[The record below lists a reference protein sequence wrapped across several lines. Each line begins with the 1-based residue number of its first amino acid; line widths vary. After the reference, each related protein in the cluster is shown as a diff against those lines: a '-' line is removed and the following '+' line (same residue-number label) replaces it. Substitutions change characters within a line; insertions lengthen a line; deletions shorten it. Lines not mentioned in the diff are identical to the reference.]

1 MYATPL
7 LPAIWELLN
16 AGWTASGSCRPRET
30 SSPPPDGGVRSRSL
44 PPQKGFSE
52 PPAQLYDDAERTPL
66 PGDVDHSYCSAGRAH
81 RVPPSPSQEDTV
93 DETTKPRTLIG
104 ELAAEFAGTF
114 ILILF
119 GVGVVAQVVAGG
131 IGNHDS
137 IAWAW
142 GLGVVMGVYVAAR
155 ISGAHLNP
163 AVTVALAVFRGFA
176 WRKVGPY
183 ALAQTL
189 GAFVAA
195 LLVRWNYSEV
205 LAAFD
210 PGHTIKSQGV
220 FSTLP
225 GNGTLPVGMW
235 GGFRD
240 QIIGTAI
247 LLFLILAIT
256 DLRNTSPAANLAPFI
271 IGLIVV
277 AIGFAWGTNAGYAIN
292 PARDLGPRLASF
304 VTGYGTAWRDQ
315 YGDFYFWVPIVGPLI
330 GGVLGA
336 GLYDV
341 LIGRFLPISDADQEP
356 GRTPTDPE
364 LDQAAG
370 RTDTPSP
377 REAEST
383 ERRTETRG

>member
-1 MYATPL
+1 VVEIP
-7 LPAIWELLN
+7 
-16 AGWTASGSCRPRET
+16 
-30 SSPPPDGGVRSRSL
+30 
-44 PPQKGFSE
+44 K
-52 PPAQLYDDAERTPL
+52 
-66 PGDVDHSYCSAGRAH
+66 
-81 RVPPSPSQEDTV
+81 
-93 DETTKPRTLIG
+93 KRTLAA

-131 IGNHDS
+131 IGDHDS

-142 GLGVVMGVYVAAR
+142 GLGVVLGVYVAAR

-163 AVTVALAVFRGFA
+163 AVTLALAAFRGFP
-176 WRKVGPY
+176 WRKVLPY

-195 LLVRWNYSEV
+195 LIVRWNYSDV
-205 LAAFD
+205 IAAID
-210 PGHTIKSQGV
+210 PNHTIDTQGI

-225 GNGTLPVGMW
+225 GNGALPVGTW
-235 GGFRD
+235 GAFRD

-256 DLRNTSPAANLAPFI
+256 DLRSTPPGSNLAPFI

-277 AIGFAWGTNAGYAIN
+277 AIGMAWGTNAGYAIN

-304 VTGYGTAWRDQ
+304 FTGYGSAWRDQ
-315 YGDFYFWVPIVGPLI
+315 NGDIYFWVPIIGPFI
-330 GGVLGA
+330 GGLIGA
-336 GLYDV
+336 GLYDLLV
-341 LIGRFLPISDADQEP
+341 GRNLPVSDEGEEV
-356 GRTPTDPE
+356 GRVPTDPD
-364 LDQAAG
+364 LDEARGRHETPAPRAA
-370 RTDTPSP
+370 DP
-377 REAEST
+377 T